1 MEKDNIMEKRDFSQN
16 CDKNDENLNNPCW
29 KCNRF
34 LFPIGCMVG
43 EDDEEEEINNE
54 IMAYRIN

>member
-1 MEKDNIMEKRDFSQN
+1 MEKRDFSQN

-34 LFPIGCMVG
+34 LFPIGCVVG
-43 EDDEEEEINNE
+43 EDDEEEGNIIKTYMEIQNE
-54 IMAYRIN
+54 